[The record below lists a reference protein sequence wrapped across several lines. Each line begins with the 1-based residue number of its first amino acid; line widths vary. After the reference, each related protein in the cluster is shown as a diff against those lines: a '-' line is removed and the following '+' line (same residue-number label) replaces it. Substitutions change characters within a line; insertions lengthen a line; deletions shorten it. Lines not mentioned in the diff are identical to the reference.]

1 MCTNVWLTHESHFG
15 IPIEISFGTL
25 GHILTGSKII
35 AKSFNMRLD
44 SAQEWN
50 PSPSSFAIAEF
61 YILSNVTFE
70 TMVRDWVECS
80 KSIANSTKI
89 LRFDEI

>member
-1 MCTNVWLTHESHFG
+1 M
-15 IPIEISFGTL
+15 
-25 GHILTGSKII
+25 LTGSKIV

-70 TMVRDWVECS
+70 TVVRDWVECS
-80 KSIANSTKI
+80 KSIANSAKI
-89 LRFDEI
+89 LRLDEI